1 MCKFIK
7 RYIYPYFVD
16 AASIASI
23 IGLIAAFCSQ
33 QYAVIIALITFCV
46 VLLLMLIGVFVA
58 INKFIKSNHNDAY
71 KKVSSF
77 YIYRS
82 DDGIKST
89 FETYRLIQCKRP
101 ILSEIEYKY
110 KWSGTKLPKLTSDKQ
125 IVEQLPPNNDPNI
138 WDKAI
143 IKFPTPLSYNES
155 TVLHIRTEND
165 DYDKKAKPW
174 IECCLSS
181 PIEIMQFRVLLA
193 YKAKNYSKKAF
204 LKRRKLGAEVGV
216 DYDIIETVD
225 FDSKYKQYN
234 HIVLNPEP
242 GYSYRLEWEK

>member
-1 MCKFIK
+1 MYKFIK
-7 RYIYPYFVD
+7 RYIYPYLVD

-23 IGLIAAFCSQ
+23 IGIIVVFCSQ
-33 QYAVIIALITFCV
+33 QYAVIVALITFCV
-46 VLLLMLIGVFVA
+46 VLLLILIGVIVA
-58 INKFIKSNHNDAY
+58 INKFMATNYKDAY

-77 YIYRS
+77 YIFRS

-110 KWSGTKLPKLTSDKQ
+110 KWTGTKQPKLTSDKQ
-125 IVEQLPPNNDPNI
+125 VVEQLPSSGDPNV

-165 DYDKKAKPW
+165 DIDKKAKPW
-174 IECCLSS
+174 IECSLNS
-181 PIEIMQFRVLLA
+181 PIEIMLFRVLLS
-193 YKAKNYSKKAF
+193 YKAKSYSKKAL
-204 LKRRKLGAEVGV
+204 LKRRKLDAEVGV
-216 DYDIIETVD
+216 DYDVIETVD

-242 GYSYRLEWEK
+242 GYSYRLEWDK